1 MTKGTF
7 KFWIAAHLALLLF
20 AISPLA
26 GIGGIVVAA
35 ALVAPIGIVL
45 GLTGTLEAGRG
56 FDGQLETIF
65 WVWLAIMVMA
75 AFWQSYLSA
84 GHFDKDEPE
93 RGRARL
99 AVAMTLVV
107 LPAVVGLCYQS
118 LGF

>member
-26 GIGGIVVAA
+26 AIGGIVVAA

-56 FDGQLETIF
+56 FAGQLEIIF
-65 WVWLAIMVMA
+65 WVWFAIMVMA
-75 AFWQSYLSA
+75 AFWQLYVGA

-93 RGRARL
+93 CGRTRL
-99 AVAMTLVV
+99 ALATTLVV

>member
-1 MTKGTF
+1 MNKGAF
-7 KFWIAAHLALLLF
+7 KLWIAAHLALVLF

-26 GIGGIVVAA
+26 AIGGIVVAA

-45 GLTGTLEAGRG
+45 GLTGTLEPGRG
-56 FDGQLETIF
+56 FDSQLEMIF
-65 WVWLAIMVMA
+65 WVWSAIMVIA
-75 AFWQSYLSA
+75 AFWQLYLGA

-93 RGRARL
+93 RGRTRL
-99 AVAMTLVV
+99 AIAATLAV